1 MIKNL
6 LKNKILTIDGAMG
19 TMVQSYELSEE
30 DFRKDQFKD
39 HPIDLKGNNDILVL
53 TQPQIISEIHKR
65 YLEAGADIIE
75 TNTFNANSISQSD
88 YQLEDQ
94 VYNIN
99 HEAAKIASKIAKSYK
114 DKPRF
119 VAGAIGPTSR
129 TASLSPDVND
139 PSYRNTSFDE
149 LVDVYSEQIL
159 GLIDGGIDLFL
170 VETVF
175 DTLNCKAALFAI
187 NQILKEKNI
196 EIPIFISGTIT
207 DASGRTLSGQ
217 TVEAFWNSIKHI
229 KPTGVGL
236 NCALGAEQIRPWLNE
251 LSNIADTFVFVY
263 PNAGLPNEL
272 GEYDQQPKDMSAIIE
287 EFAEDGLVN
296 MVGGC
301 CGTTPDHIEAI
312 SSAVKNKKPRKIPSV
327 DTYTRLSGLEPF
339 VIRPESNFINIGER
353 TNVTG
358 SARFKKL
365 IKEGNYE
372 TALSVAR
379 QQIQNGAQIIDINMD
394 EGLLDSEK
402 IMEKFLRLIA
412 SEPDIAKVPVMI
424 DSSKWSVIEIGLK
437 NLQGKGIVN
446 SISLKEGEEIFL
458 EQAQKIKD
466 YGAAAVIMA
475 FDEQGQADSYDR
487 KVEICSRAYK
497 LLLEK
502 IDFSPED
509 IIFDPNIF
517 AIATGIDEHNSY
529 AKSYIDA
536 AKELKNRFPKVHISG
551 GVSNLSFSF
560 RGNDVLR
567 EAMHSAF
574 LFHAIKSGMDMGIV
588 NAGQLT
594 VYDDIDAKLKECI
607 EDVIFDRKND
617 STERLIE
624 IAQEH
629 KGKKK
634 KIKADL
640 SWRKASIE
648 ERLSYS
654 LKEGIIDYIEA
665 DTEEARKKYDRPI
678 NIIEGPLM
686 DGMNIVG
693 DLFGSGKMFLPQVV
707 KSARVMKK
715 AVAYLVPYIDK
726 EKKEMG
732 LENVS
737 NGRILLATVKG
748 DVHDIGKNIVGV
760 VLGCNGYDIIDLGV
774 MVPSDKILSE
784 AKGKGADMIGLS
796 GLITPSLDEMVHVAK
811 EMERMDF
818 DIPLLIGGATTS
830 KKHTAIKIEENY
842 SGPTIHITDASRSV
856 GAVSKLFNADEKNQ
870 FEQSVK
876 EEFEQ
881 IRNTVNKKNIKKL
894 SINKARD
901 RKFSIDWDKYSF
913 LKPNLIGTKV
923 FNTYPLDELAEYIDW
938 SPFFHAW
945 ELRGKYPSI
954 LNDEKYGKEAN
965 KIFSDGKNILNRII
979 KDNILEPKAVIGIYD
994 AHAKDEFVFTEKM
1007 KFNFPR
1013 QLVDKGKDNPNFSLA
1028 DFIGPKNDYIGL
1040 FALTTGHGLEYLVEE
1055 FEKQNDDYNVIMA
1068 KVIADR
1074 LVEAFA
1080 ERMHERVRTE
1090 FWGYA
1095 ENETMQ
1101 ADDLIKEKFQGI
1113 RPAPGYPSC
1122 PSHEEKDTI
1131 WDILDVEKHTGITLT
1146 ETRAMYPAA
1155 SICGWY
1161 FSHPK
1166 SRYFFIRES

>member
-1 MIKNL
+1 MIRKL
-6 LKNKILTIDGAMG
+6 IEEKILIFDGAMG
-19 TMVQSYELSEE
+19 TMVQSFQLSEK
-30 DFRKDQFKD
+30 DFRGEKFKD
-39 HPIDLKGNNDILVL
+39 HPVDLIGNNDLLVL
-53 TQPQIISEIHKR
+53 TQPEIVSEIHKL
-65 YLEAGADIIE
+65 YLNAGADIIE

-88 YQLEDQ
+88 YKMEDK
-94 VYNIN
+94 VYDIN
-99 HEAAKIASKIAKSYK
+99 YAAAKIASEAAKSFN

-149 LVDVYSEQIL
+149 LVDVYSEQIQ
-159 GLIDGGIDLFL
+159 GLIDGGVDLFL

-187 NQILKEKNI
+187 NQTLIEKNLD
-196 EIPIFISGTIT
+196 IPIFISGTIT

-229 KPTGVGL
+229 KPVAVGL
-236 NCALGAEQIRPWLNE
+236 NCALGAEQIRPWLND

-272 GEYDQQPKDMSAIIE
+272 GEYDQSPNDMSAIIE
-287 EFAEDGLVN
+287 EFAQDGLVN

-301 CGTTPDHIEAI
+301 CGTTPDHIKAI
-312 SSAVKNKKPRKIPSV
+312 SKAVKNQKPRKIPKV
-327 DTYTRLSGLEPF
+327 DAYTRLSGLEPF
-339 VIRPESNFINIGER
+339 VIRPESNFINVGER

-365 IKEGNYE
+365 IKEGDFE
-372 TALSVAR
+372 AALSVAR
-379 QQIQNGAQIIDINMD
+379 QQIHNGAQIIDINMD

-402 IMEKFLRLIA
+402 AMEKFLRLIA
-412 SEPDIAKVPVMI
+412 SEPDIAKVPIMI
-424 DSSKWSVIEIGLK
+424 DSSKWSVIEVGLK

-475 FDEQGQADSYDR
+475 FDEEGQADSFDR

-497 LLLEK
+497 LLVEK
-502 IDFSPED
+502 IDFNPED

-517 AIATGIDEHNSY
+517 AVATGIDEHNSY
-529 AKSYIDA
+529 AKSYIEA
-536 AKELKNRFPKVHISG
+536 AKELKKRFPKVHISG

-560 RGNDVLR
+560 RGNEILR

-574 LFHAIKSGMDMGIV
+574 LFHAVKSGMDMGIV

-594 VYDDIDAKLKECI
+594 VYDDIDPKLKECI

-617 STERLIE
+617 STDRLIL

-640 SWRKASIE
+640 SWRKTSVE

-654 LKEGIIDYIEA
+654 LREGIIDYI
-665 DTEEARKKYDRPI
+665 DTDIEEARKKYDRPI
-678 NIIEGPLM
+678 NVIEGPLM

-715 AVAYLVPYIDK
+715 AVAYLIPFIDK

-732 LENVS
+732 LEDVS
-737 NGRILLATVKG
+737 NGRIILATVKG

-760 VLGCNGYDIIDLGV
+760 VLGCNGYDIVDLGV
-774 MVPSDKILSE
+774 MVPSDKILST
-784 AKGKGADMIGLS
+784 AKEQGADIIGLS

-811 EMERMDF
+811 EMERLDF
-818 DIPLLIGGATTS
+818 DVPLLIGGATTS
-830 KKHTAIKIEENY
+830 KKHTAIKIEQNY

-856 GAVSKLFNADEKNQ
+856 GAVSKLLNNDEKNQ
-870 FEQSVK
+870 FVESVK
-876 EEFEQ
+876 DDFQQ
-881 IRNTVNKKNIKKL
+881 IRDYVSEKNIKK
-894 SINKARD
+894 I
-901 RKFSIDWDKYSF
+901 SIDEARKRKHYIDWKKYSL
-913 LKPNLIGTKV
+913 LKPNLMGLKV
-923 FNTYPLDELAEYIDW
+923 FDDYPIGELVNYIDW
-938 SPFFHAW
+938 TPFFHAW
-945 ELRGKYPSI
+945 ELKGKYPSI
-954 LNDEKYGKEAN
+954 LSHERYGDEAKKIYNDGIVLLDRIVDQKL
-965 KIFSDGKNILNRII
+965 LN
-979 KDNILEPKAVIGIYD
+979 PKAVIGIYD
-994 AHAKDEFVFTEKM
+994 AQAKDEIVTSEGLEFD
-1007 KFNFPR
+1007 FPR
-1013 QLVDKGKDNPNFSLA
+1013 QLVDKGKDKVNYSLA
-1028 DFIGPKNDYIGL
+1028 DFIAPNNDYLGL
-1040 FALTTGHGLEYLVEE
+1040 FALTTGHGLDNIIKQ
-1055 FEKQNDDYNVIMA
+1055 FEKDNDDYNIIMA
-1068 KVIADR
+1068 KVLADR

-1080 ERMHERVRTE
+1080 ERMHERVRKE

-1095 ENETMQ
+1095 KKENNSNEN
-1101 ADDLIKEKFQGI
+1101 LIKEKFQGI

-1122 PSHEEKDTI
+1122 PSHKEKDKI
-1131 WDILDVEKHTGITLT
+1131 WSILEVEKHTGISLT
-1146 ETRAMYPAA
+1146 ETRAMYPAS

-1161 FSHPK
+1161 FSHPDSK
-1166 SRYFFIRES
+1166 YFFIRES

>member
-1 MIKNL
+1 M
-6 LKNKILTIDGAMG
+6 
-19 TMVQSYELSEE
+19 E
-30 DFRKDQFKD
+30 DKVY
-39 HPIDLKGNNDILVL
+39 DIN
-53 TQPQIISEIHKR
+53 
-65 YLEAGADIIE
+65 YA
-75 TNTFNANSISQSD
+75 
-88 YQLEDQ
+88 
-94 VYNIN
+94 
-99 HEAAKIASKIAKSYK
+99 AAKIASEAAKSFN

-149 LVDVYSEQIL
+149 LVDVYSEQIQ
-159 GLIDGGIDLFL
+159 GLIDGGVDLFL

-187 NQILKEKNI
+187 NQTLIEKNLD
-196 EIPIFISGTIT
+196 IPIFISGTIT

-229 KPTGVGL
+229 KPVAVGL
-236 NCALGAEQIRPWLNE
+236 NCALGAEQIRPWLND

-272 GEYDQQPKDMSAIIE
+272 GEYDQSPQDMSVIIE
-287 EFAEDGLVN
+287 EFAQDGLVN

-301 CGTTPDHIEAI
+301 CGTTPDHIKAI
-312 SSAVKNKKPRKIPSV
+312 SKAVKNQKPRKIPKV
-327 DTYTRLSGLEPF
+327 DAYTRLSGLEPF
-339 VIRPESNFINIGER
+339 VIRPESNFINVGER

-365 IKEGNYE
+365 IKEGDFE
-372 TALSVAR
+372 AALSVAR
-379 QQIQNGAQIIDINMD
+379 QQIHNGAQIIDINMD

-402 IMEKFLRLIA
+402 AMEKFLRLIA
-412 SEPDIAKVPVMI
+412 SEPDIAKVPIMI
-424 DSSKWSVIEIGLK
+424 DSSKWSVIEVGLK

-475 FDEQGQADSYDR
+475 FDEEGQADSFDR

-497 LLLEK
+497 LLVEK
-502 IDFSPED
+502 IDFNPED

-517 AIATGIDEHNSY
+517 AVATGIDEHNSY
-529 AKSYIDA
+529 AKSYIEA
-536 AKELKNRFPKVHISG
+536 AKELKKRFPKVHISG

-560 RGNDVLR
+560 RGNEILR

-574 LFHAIKSGMDMGIV
+574 LFHAVKSGMDMGIV

-594 VYDDIDAKLKECI
+594 VYDDIDPKLKECI

-617 STERLIE
+617 STDRLIL

-640 SWRKASIE
+640 SWRKTSVE

-654 LKEGIIDYIEA
+654 LREGIIDYI
-665 DTEEARKKYDRPI
+665 DTDIEEARKKYDRPI
-678 NIIEGPLM
+678 NVIEGPLM

-715 AVAYLVPYIDK
+715 AVAYLIPFIDK

-732 LENVS
+732 LEDVS
-737 NGRILLATVKG
+737 NGRIILATVKG

-760 VLGCNGYDIIDLGV
+760 VLGCNGYDIVDLGV
-774 MVPSDKILSE
+774 MVPSDKILST
-784 AKGKGADMIGLS
+784 AKEQGADIIGLS

-811 EMERMDF
+811 EMERLDF
-818 DIPLLIGGATTS
+818 DVPLLIGGATTS
-830 KKHTAIKIEENY
+830 KKHTAIKIEQNY

-856 GAVSKLFNADEKNQ
+856 GAVSKLLNNDEKNQ
-870 FEQSVK
+870 FVESVK
-876 EEFEQ
+876 DDFQQ
-881 IRNTVNKKNIKKL
+881 IRDYVSEKNIKK
-894 SINKARD
+894 I
-901 RKFSIDWDKYSF
+901 SIDEARKRKHYIDWKKYSL
-913 LKPNLIGTKV
+913 LKPNLMGLKV
-923 FNTYPLDELAEYIDW
+923 FDDYPIGELVNYIDW
-938 SPFFHAW
+938 TPFFHAW
-945 ELRGKYPSI
+945 ELKGKYPSI
-954 LNDEKYGKEAN
+954 LSHERYGDEAKKIYNDGIVLLDRIVNQKL
-965 KIFSDGKNILNRII
+965 LN
-979 KDNILEPKAVIGIYD
+979 PKAVIGIYD
-994 AHAKDEFVFTEKM
+994 AQAKDEIVTSEGLEFD
-1007 KFNFPR
+1007 FPR
-1013 QLVDKGKDNPNFSLA
+1013 QLVDKGKDKVNYSLA
-1028 DFIGPKNDYIGL
+1028 DFIAPNNDYLGL
-1040 FALTTGHGLEYLVEE
+1040 FALTTGHGLDNIIKQ
-1055 FEKQNDDYNVIMA
+1055 FEKDNDDYNIIMA
-1068 KVIADR
+1068 KVLADR

-1080 ERMHERVRTE
+1080 ERMHERVRKE

-1095 ENETMQ
+1095 KKENNSNEN
-1101 ADDLIKEKFQGI
+1101 LIKEKFQGI

-1122 PSHEEKDTI
+1122 PSHKEKDKI
-1131 WDILDVEKHTGITLT
+1131 WSILEVEKHTGISLT
-1146 ETRAMYPAA
+1146 ETRAMYPAS

-1161 FSHPK
+1161 FSHPDSK
-1166 SRYFFIRES
+1166 YFFIRES

>member
-1 MIKNL
+1 MIRKL
-6 LKNKILTIDGAMG
+6 IEEKILIFDGAMG
-19 TMVQSYELSEE
+19 TMVQSFQLSEK
-30 DFRKDQFKD
+30 DFRGEKFKD
-39 HPIDLKGNNDILVL
+39 HPVDLIGNNDLLVL
-53 TQPQIISEIHKR
+53 TQPEIVSEIHKL
-65 YLEAGADIIE
+65 YLNAGADIIE

-88 YQLEDQ
+88 YKMEDK
-94 VYNIN
+94 VYDIN
-99 HEAAKIASKIAKSYK
+99 YAAAKIASEAAKSFN

-149 LVDVYSEQIL
+149 LVDVYSEQIQ
-159 GLIDGGIDLFL
+159 GLIDGGVDLFL

-187 NQILKEKNI
+187 NQTLIEKNLD
-196 EIPIFISGTIT
+196 IPIFISGTIT

-229 KPTGVGL
+229 KPVAVGL
-236 NCALGAEQIRPWLNE
+236 NCALGAEQIRPWLND

-272 GEYDQQPKDMSAIIE
+272 GEYDQSPQDMSVIIE
-287 EFAEDGLVN
+287 EFAQDGLVN

-301 CGTTPDHIEAI
+301 CGTTPDHIKAI
-312 SSAVKNKKPRKIPSV
+312 SKAVKNQKPRKIPKV
-327 DTYTRLSGLEPF
+327 DAYTRLSGLEPF
-339 VIRPESNFINIGER
+339 VIRPESNFINVGER

-365 IKEGNYE
+365 IKEGDFE
-372 TALSVAR
+372 AALSVAR
-379 QQIQNGAQIIDINMD
+379 QQIHNGAQIIDINMD

-402 IMEKFLRLIA
+402 AMEKFLRLIA
-412 SEPDIAKVPVMI
+412 SEPDIAKVPIMI
-424 DSSKWSVIEIGLK
+424 DSSKWSVIEVGLK

-475 FDEQGQADSYDR
+475 FDEEGQADSFDR

-497 LLLEK
+497 LLVEK
-502 IDFSPED
+502 IDFNPED

-517 AIATGIDEHNSY
+517 AVATGIDEHNSY
-529 AKSYIDA
+529 AKSYIEA
-536 AKELKNRFPKVHISG
+536 AKELKKRFPKVHISG

-560 RGNDVLR
+560 RGNEILR

-574 LFHAIKSGMDMGIV
+574 LFHAVKSGMDMGIV

-594 VYDDIDAKLKECI
+594 VYDDIDPKLKECI

-617 STERLIE
+617 STDRLIL

-640 SWRKASIE
+640 SWRKTSVE

-654 LKEGIIDYIEA
+654 LREGIIDYI
-665 DTEEARKKYDRPI
+665 DTDIEEARKKYDRPI
-678 NIIEGPLM
+678 NVIEGPLM

-715 AVAYLVPYIDK
+715 AVAYLIPFIDK

-732 LENVS
+732 LEDVS
-737 NGRILLATVKG
+737 NGRIILATVKG

-760 VLGCNGYDIIDLGV
+760 VLGCNGYDIVDLGV
-774 MVPSDKILSE
+774 MVPSDKILST
-784 AKGKGADMIGLS
+784 AKEQGADIIGLS

-811 EMERMDF
+811 EMERLDF
-818 DIPLLIGGATTS
+818 DVPLLIGGATTS
-830 KKHTAIKIEENY
+830 KKHTAIKIEQNY

-856 GAVSKLFNADEKNQ
+856 GAVSKLLNNDEKNQ
-870 FEQSVK
+870 FVESVK
-876 EEFEQ
+876 DDFQQ
-881 IRNTVNKKNIKKL
+881 IRDYVSEKNIKK
-894 SINKARD
+894 I
-901 RKFSIDWDKYSF
+901 SIDEARKRKHYIDWKKYSL
-913 LKPNLIGTKV
+913 LKPNLMGLKV
-923 FNTYPLDELAEYIDW
+923 FDDYPIGELVNYIDW
-938 SPFFHAW
+938 TPFFHAW
-945 ELRGKYPSI
+945 ELKGKYPSI
-954 LNDEKYGKEAN
+954 LSHERYGDEAKKIYNDGIVLLDRIVNQKL
-965 KIFSDGKNILNRII
+965 LN
-979 KDNILEPKAVIGIYD
+979 PKAVIGIYD
-994 AHAKDEFVFTEKM
+994 AQAKNEIVTSEGLEFD
-1007 KFNFPR
+1007 FPR
-1013 QLVDKGKDNPNFSLA
+1013 QLVDKGKDKVNYSLA
-1028 DFIGPKNDYIGL
+1028 DFIAPNNDYLGL
-1040 FALTTGHGLEYLVEE
+1040 FALTTGHGLDNIIKQ
-1055 FEKQNDDYNVIMA
+1055 FEKDNDDYNIIMA
-1068 KVIADR
+1068 KVLADR

-1080 ERMHERVRTE
+1080 ERMHERVRKE

-1095 ENETMQ
+1095 KKENNSNEN
-1101 ADDLIKEKFQGI
+1101 LIKEKFQGI

-1122 PSHEEKDTI
+1122 PSHKEKDKI
-1131 WDILDVEKHTGITLT
+1131 WSILEVEKHTGISLT
-1146 ETRAMYPAA
+1146 ETRAMYPAS

-1161 FSHPK
+1161 FSHPDSK
-1166 SRYFFIRES
+1166 YFFIRES

>member
-1 MIKNL
+1 
-6 LKNKILTIDGAMG
+6 
-19 TMVQSYELSEE
+19 
-30 DFRKDQFKD
+30 
-39 HPIDLKGNNDILVL
+39 
-53 TQPQIISEIHKR
+53 
-65 YLEAGADIIE
+65 
-75 TNTFNANSISQSD
+75 
-88 YQLEDQ
+88 
-94 VYNIN
+94 
-99 HEAAKIASKIAKSYK
+99 
-114 DKPRF
+114 
-119 VAGAIGPTSR
+119 
-129 TASLSPDVND
+129 
-139 PSYRNTSFDE
+139 
-149 LVDVYSEQIL
+149 
-159 GLIDGGIDLFL
+159 
-170 VETVF
+170 
-175 DTLNCKAALFAI
+175 
-187 NQILKEKNI
+187 
-196 EIPIFISGTIT
+196 
-207 DASGRTLSGQ
+207 
-217 TVEAFWNSIKHI
+217 
-229 KPTGVGL
+229 
-236 NCALGAEQIRPWLNE
+236 
-251 LSNIADTFVFVY
+251 
-263 PNAGLPNEL
+263 
-272 GEYDQQPKDMSAIIE
+272 
-287 EFAEDGLVN
+287 
-296 MVGGC
+296 
-301 CGTTPDHIEAI
+301 
-312 SSAVKNKKPRKIPSV
+312 
-327 DTYTRLSGLEPF
+327 
-339 VIRPESNFINIGER
+339 
-353 TNVTG
+353 
-358 SARFKKL
+358 
-365 IKEGNYE
+365 
-372 TALSVAR
+372 
-379 QQIQNGAQIIDINMD
+379 MD

-412 SEPDIAKVPVMI
+412 SEPDIAKVPIMI

-497 LLLEK
+497 LLVEK

-634 KIKADL
+634 RIKADL

-654 LKEGIIDYIEA
+654 LKEGIIDYIEV

-979 KDNILEPKAVIGIYD
+979 KDNILEPKAVIGIYN

-1095 ENETMQ
+1095 ENEEMQ

>member
-1 MIKNL
+1 
-6 LKNKILTIDGAMG
+6 
-19 TMVQSYELSEE
+19 
-30 DFRKDQFKD
+30 
-39 HPIDLKGNNDILVL
+39 
-53 TQPQIISEIHKR
+53 
-65 YLEAGADIIE
+65 
-75 TNTFNANSISQSD
+75 
-88 YQLEDQ
+88 
-94 VYNIN
+94 
-99 HEAAKIASKIAKSYK
+99 
-114 DKPRF
+114 
-119 VAGAIGPTSR
+119 
-129 TASLSPDVND
+129 
-139 PSYRNTSFDE
+139 
-149 LVDVYSEQIL
+149 
-159 GLIDGGIDLFL
+159 
-170 VETVF
+170 
-175 DTLNCKAALFAI
+175 
-187 NQILKEKNI
+187 
-196 EIPIFISGTIT
+196 
-207 DASGRTLSGQ
+207 
-217 TVEAFWNSIKHI
+217 
-229 KPTGVGL
+229 
-236 NCALGAEQIRPWLNE
+236 
-251 LSNIADTFVFVY
+251 
-263 PNAGLPNEL
+263 
-272 GEYDQQPKDMSAIIE
+272 
-287 EFAEDGLVN
+287 
-296 MVGGC
+296 
-301 CGTTPDHIEAI
+301 
-312 SSAVKNKKPRKIPSV
+312 
-327 DTYTRLSGLEPF
+327 
-339 VIRPESNFINIGER
+339 
-353 TNVTG
+353 
-358 SARFKKL
+358 
-365 IKEGNYE
+365 
-372 TALSVAR
+372 
-379 QQIQNGAQIIDINMD
+379 
-394 EGLLDSEK
+394 
-402 IMEKFLRLIA
+402 
-412 SEPDIAKVPVMI
+412 MI

-497 LLLEK
+497 LLVEK

-634 KIKADL
+634 RIKADL

-654 LKEGIIDYIEA
+654 LKEGIIDYIEV

-856 GAVSKLFNADEKNQ
+856 GAVSKLFNKEEKDQ

-923 FNTYPLDELAEYIDW
+923 FNTYPLDELADYIDW

-945 ELRGKYPSI
+945 ELKGKYPSI

-979 KDNILEPKAVIGIYD
+979 KDNILEPKAVIGIYN

-1095 ENETMQ
+1095 ENEAMQ

>member
-1 MIKNL
+1 MIRKL
-6 LKNKILTIDGAMG
+6 IEEKILIFDGAMG
-19 TMVQSYELSEE
+19 TMVQSFQLSEK
-30 DFRKDQFKD
+30 DFRGEKFKD
-39 HPIDLKGNNDILVL
+39 HPVDLKGNNDLLVL
-53 TQPQIISEIHKR
+53 TQPEIVSEIHKL
-65 YLEAGADIIE
+65 YLSAGADIIE

-88 YQLEDQ
+88 YKMEDK
-94 VYNIN
+94 VYDIN
-99 HEAAKIASKIAKSYK
+99 YAAAKIASEAAKSFNN
-114 DKPRF
+114 KPRF

-149 LVDVYSEQIL
+149 LVDVYSEQIQ
-159 GLIDGGIDLFL
+159 GLIDGGVDLFL

-187 NQILKEKNI
+187 NQTLIEKNLD
-196 EIPIFISGTIT
+196 IPIFISGTIT

-229 KPTGVGL
+229 KPVAVGL
-236 NCALGAEQIRPWLNE
+236 NCALGAEQIRPWLND

-272 GEYDQQPKDMSAIIE
+272 GEYDQSPHDMSVIIE
-287 EFAEDGLVN
+287 EFAQDGLVN

-301 CGTTPDHIEAI
+301 CGTTPDHIQAI
-312 SSAVKNKKPRKIPSV
+312 SKAVKNQKPRKIPKV
-327 DTYTRLSGLEPF
+327 DAYTRLSGLEPF
-339 VIRPESNFINIGER
+339 VIRPESNFINVGER

-365 IKEGNYE
+365 IKEGDFE
-372 TALSVAR
+372 AALSVAR
-379 QQIQNGAQIIDINMD
+379 QQIHNGAQIIDINMD

-402 IMEKFLRLIA
+402 AMEKFLRLIA
-412 SEPDIAKVPVMI
+412 SEPDIAKVPIMI
-424 DSSKWSVIEIGLK
+424 DSSKWSVIEVGLK

-475 FDEQGQADSYDR
+475 FDEEGQADSFDR

-497 LLLEK
+497 LLVEK
-502 IDFSPED
+502 IDFNPED

-517 AIATGIDEHNSY
+517 AVATGIDEHNSY
-529 AKSYIDA
+529 AKSYIEA
-536 AKELKNRFPKVHISG
+536 AKELKKRFPKVHISG

-560 RGNDVLR
+560 RGNEILR

-574 LFHAIKSGMDMGIV
+574 LFHAVKSGMDMGIV

-594 VYDDIDAKLKECI
+594 VYDDIDPKLKECI

-617 STERLIE
+617 STDQLIL

-640 SWRKASIE
+640 SWRKTSVE

-654 LKEGIIDYIEA
+654 LREGIIDYI
-665 DTEEARKKYDRPI
+665 DTDIEEARKKYDRPI
-678 NIIEGPLM
+678 NVIEGPLM

-715 AVAYLVPYIDK
+715 AVAYLIPFIDK

-732 LENVS
+732 LEDVS
-737 NGRILLATVKG
+737 NGRIILATVKG

-760 VLGCNGYDIIDLGV
+760 VLGCNGYDIVDLGV
-774 MVPSDKILSE
+774 MVPSGKILST
-784 AKGKGADMIGLS
+784 AKEEGADIIGLS

-811 EMERMDF
+811 EMERLDF
-818 DIPLLIGGATTS
+818 DVPLLIGGATTS
-830 KKHTAIKIEENY
+830 KKHTAIKIEQNY

-856 GAVSKLFNADEKNQ
+856 GAVSKLLNNDEKNQ
-870 FEQSVK
+870 FVESVK
-876 EEFEQ
+876 DDFQQ
-881 IRNTVNKKNIKKL
+881 IRDYVSEKNIKK
-894 SINKARD
+894 I
-901 RKFSIDWDKYSF
+901 SIDEARKRKHHIDWKKYSL
-913 LKPNLIGTKV
+913 LKPNLKGLKV
-923 FNTYPLDELAEYIDW
+923 FDDYPIGELVNYIDW
-938 SPFFHAW
+938 TPFFHAW
-945 ELRGKYPSI
+945 ELKGKYPSI
-954 LNDEKYGKEAN
+954 LSHERYGDEAKKIYNDGIVLLDRIVDQKL
-965 KIFSDGKNILNRII
+965 LN
-979 KDNILEPKAVIGIYD
+979 PKAVIGIYD
-994 AHAKDEFVFTEKM
+994 AQAKDEIVTSEGLEFD
-1007 KFNFPR
+1007 FPR
-1013 QLVDKGKDNPNFSLA
+1013 QLVDKGKDKVNYSLA
-1028 DFIGPKNDYIGL
+1028 DFIAPNNDYLGL
-1040 FALTTGHGLEYLVEE
+1040 FALTTGHGLDNIIKQ
-1055 FEKQNDDYNVIMA
+1055 FEKDNDDYNIIMA
-1068 KVIADR
+1068 KVLADR

-1080 ERMHERVRTE
+1080 ERMHERVRKE

-1095 ENETMQ
+1095 KNENNSNEN
-1101 ADDLIKEKFQGI
+1101 LIKEKFQGI

-1122 PSHEEKDTI
+1122 PSHKEKDKI
-1131 WDILDVEKHTGITLT
+1131 WSILEVEKHTGISLT
-1146 ETRAMYPAA
+1146 ETRAMYPAS

-1161 FSHPK
+1161 FSHPDSK
-1166 SRYFFIRES
+1166 YFFIRES

>member
-1 MIKNL
+1 MIKEL

-19 TMVQSYELSEE
+19 TMVQSFELDEN
-30 DFRKDQFKD
+30 DFRGDKFAN
-39 HPIDLKGNNDILVL
+39 HEIDLKGNNDILVL
-53 TQPQIISEIHKR
+53 TQPDIVSKIHSS
-65 YLEAGADIIE
+65 YLDAGADIIE
-75 TNTFNANSISQSD
+75 TNTFNANAISQSD
-88 YQLEDQ
+88 YNMESE
-94 VYNIN
+94 VYNLN
-99 HEAAKIASKIAKSYK
+99 YEAAKIATKVAKSYK

-129 TASLSPDVND
+129 TASMSPDVND
-139 PSYRNTSFDE
+139 PAYRNTDFDE
-149 LVDVYSEQIL
+149 LVGVYSEQAV
-159 GLIDGGIDLFL
+159 GLLDGGIDLFL

-175 DTLNCKAALFAI
+175 DTLNCKAALYAV
-187 NQILKEKNI
+187 NQLIIERGI

-217 TVEAFWNSIKHI
+217 TVEAFWNSIKHV
-229 KPTGVGL
+229 KPTAVGL
-236 NCALGAEQIRPWLNE
+236 NCALGAELIRPWLND
-251 LSNIADTFVFVY
+251 LSNIADTFVFVF

-272 GEYDQQPKDMSAIIE
+272 GEYDQSSKEMSAIIE
-287 EFAEDGLVN
+287 EFAQDGLIN
-296 MVGGC
+296 LVGGC
-301 CGTTPDHIEAI
+301 CGTTPMHIEAI
-312 SSAVKNKKPRKIPSV
+312 SKAMEFQKPRKIPAV
-327 DTYTRLSGLEPF
+327 DSFTRLSGLEPF
-339 VIRPESNFINIGER
+339 VIRPDINFINVGER

-358 SARFKKL
+358 SARFKRL
-365 IKEGNYE
+365 IKEGDFE

-402 IMEKFLRLIA
+402 AMEKFLKLIA
-412 SEPDIAKVPVMI
+412 SEPDIARVPVMI
-424 DSSKWSVIEIGLK
+424 DSSKWSVIEVGLK

-458 EQAQKIKD
+458 EQAKKIKN
-466 YGAAAVIMA
+466 YGAATVIMA
-475 FDEQGQADSYDR
+475 FDEDGQADSFER

-497 LLLEK
+497 LLVEE
-502 IDFSPED
+502 IDFAPED

-517 AIATGIDEHNSY
+517 AVATGIDEHNAY
-529 AKSYIDA
+529 AKHYLEA
-536 AKELKNRFPKVHISG
+536 AKELKSRFPKVHISG

-560 RGNDVLR
+560 RGNDILR
-567 EAMHSAF
+567 EAMHSVF
-574 LFHAIKSGMDMGIV
+574 LFHAVKSGMDMGIV

-594 VYDDIDAKLKECI
+594 LYDEIDSKLKDCI
-607 EDVIFDRKND
+607 EDVIFDKRPD
-617 STERLIE
+617 STERLIDM
-624 IAQEH
+624 AQLH

-634 KIKADL
+634 SQVIDL
-640 SWRKASIE
+640 EWRKLSVE
-648 ERLSYS
+648 DRLSHS
-654 LKEGIIDYIEA
+654 LKEGITDFIEDDA
-665 DTEEARKKYDRPI
+665 EEARQKYDRPI
-678 NIIEGPLM
+678 GVIEGPLM

-693 DLFGSGKMFLPQVV
+693 DLFGAGKMFLPQVV

-715 AVAYLVPYIDK
+715 AVAYLIPYIDE

-737 NGRILLATVKG
+737 NGKILLATVKG

-774 MVPSDKILSE
+774 MVSSDKILSE
-784 AKGKGADMIGLS
+784 AKEKGAEIIGLS

-811 EMERMDF
+811 EMERMNF

-856 GAVSKLFNADEKNQ
+856 GAVSKLFSKDEKN
-870 FEQSVK
+870 EYKQSIK
-876 EEFEQ
+876 NEFEQ
-881 IRNTVNKKNIKKL
+881 IRNTVKKKNIKKL
-894 SINKARD
+894 SINESRE
-901 RKFSIDWDKYSF
+901 RKFLIDWSKHSV
-913 LKPNLIGTKV
+913 LKPNFTGTKV
-923 FNTYPLDELAEYIDW
+923 FDNYSLEELVDYIDW

-954 LNDEKYGKEAN
+954 LEDEKYGIEAN
-965 KIFSDGKNILNRII
+965 KIFSDGQNILDRIVSD
-979 KDNILEPKAVIGIYD
+979 KILKPKAVIGIYD
-994 AHAKDEFVFTEKM
+994 AYAKDEVVFTENM

-1013 QLVDKGKDNPNFSLA
+1013 QLVDKGKGNPNFSLA
-1028 DFIGPKNDYIGL
+1028 DFIAPKNDYLGL
-1040 FALTTGHGLEYLVEE
+1040 FALTTGHGLEELVKE

-1090 FWGYA
+1090 FWGY
-1095 ENETMQ
+1095 EKNGHTKKE
-1101 ADDLIKEKFQGI
+1101 DLIQEKFQGI

-1122 PSHEEKDTI
+1122 PGHEEKDAL
-1131 WDILDVEKHTGITLT
+1131 WSILEVERHTGITLT

-1161 FSHPK
+1161 FSHPQ
-1166 SRYFFIRES
+1166 SQYFFIRES

>member
-236 NCALGAEQIRPWLNE
+236 NCALGAELIRPWLND
-251 LSNIADTFVFVY
+251 LSNIADTFVFVF

-272 GEYDQQPKDMSAIIE
+272 GEYDQSSQHMSAIIE
-287 EFAEDGLVN
+287 EFAQDGLIN

-312 SSAVKNKKPRKIPSV
+312 SRAVKNQKPRKIPSV

-497 LLLEK
+497 LLVEK

-634 KIKADL
+634 RIKADL
-640 SWRKASIE
+640 SWRKANIE

-654 LKEGIIDYIEA
+654 LKEGIIDYIEV

-894 SINKARD
+894 SINKARQ

-979 KDNILEPKAVIGIYD
+979 KDNILEPKAVIGIYN

-1095 ENETMQ
+1095 ENEEMQ

>member
-236 NCALGAEQIRPWLNE
+236 NCALGAEQIRPWLND

-272 GEYDQQPKDMSAIIE
+272 GEHDQQPKDMSAIIE

-412 SEPDIAKVPVMI
+412 SEPDIAKVPIMI

-497 LLLEK
+497 LLVEK

-567 EAMHSAF
+567 EALHSAF

-634 KIKADL
+634 RIKADL

-654 LKEGIIDYIEA
+654 LKEGIIDYIDE
-665 DTEEARKKYDRPI
+665 DTEVARKKYDRPI

-923 FNTYPLDELAEYIDW
+923 FNTYPLDELAEYIVW

-1095 ENETMQ
+1095 ENEAMQ

>member
-412 SEPDIAKVPVMI
+412 SEPDIAKVPIMI

-497 LLLEK
+497 LLVEK

-634 KIKADL
+634 RIKADL

-654 LKEGIIDYIEA
+654 LKEGIIDYIDE

-894 SINKARD
+894 SINKARE

-945 ELRGKYPSI
+945 ELKGKYPSI

-979 KDNILEPKAVIGIYD
+979 KDNILEPKAVIGIYN

-1095 ENETMQ
+1095 ENEAMQ

>member
-1 MIKNL
+1 MIRKL
-6 LKNKILTIDGAMG
+6 IEEKILIFDGAMG
-19 TMVQSYELSEE
+19 TMVQSFQLSEK
-30 DFRKDQFKD
+30 DFRGEKFKD
-39 HPIDLKGNNDILVL
+39 HPVDLIGNNDLLVL
-53 TQPQIISEIHKR
+53 TQPEIVSEIHKL
-65 YLEAGADIIE
+65 YLNAGADIIE

-88 YQLEDQ
+88 YKMEDK
-94 VYNIN
+94 VYDIN
-99 HEAAKIASKIAKSYK
+99 YAAAKIASEAAKSFN

-149 LVDVYSEQIL
+149 LVDVYSEQIQ
-159 GLIDGGIDLFL
+159 GLIDGGVDLFL

-187 NQILKEKNI
+187 NQMLIEKNLD
-196 EIPIFISGTIT
+196 IPIFISGTIT

-229 KPTGVGL
+229 KPVAVGL
-236 NCALGAEQIRPWLNE
+236 NCALGAEQIRPWLND

-272 GEYDQQPKDMSAIIE
+272 GEYDQSPQDMSVIIE
-287 EFAEDGLVN
+287 EFAQDGLVN

-301 CGTTPDHIEAI
+301 CGTTPDHIKAI
-312 SSAVKNKKPRKIPSV
+312 SKAVKNQKPRKIPKV
-327 DTYTRLSGLEPF
+327 DAYTRLSGLEPF
-339 VIRPESNFINIGER
+339 VIRPESNFINVGER

-365 IKEGNYE
+365 IKEGDFE
-372 TALSVAR
+372 AALSVAR
-379 QQIQNGAQIIDINMD
+379 QQIHNGAQIIDINMD

-402 IMEKFLRLIA
+402 AMEKFLRLIA
-412 SEPDIAKVPVMI
+412 SEPDIAKVPIMI
-424 DSSKWSVIEIGLK
+424 DSSKWSVIEVGLK

-475 FDEQGQADSYDR
+475 FDEEGQADSFDR

-497 LLLEK
+497 LLVEK
-502 IDFSPED
+502 IDFNPED

-517 AIATGIDEHNSY
+517 AVATGIDEHNSY
-529 AKSYIDA
+529 AKSYIEA
-536 AKELKNRFPKVHISG
+536 AKELKKRFPKVHISG

-560 RGNDVLR
+560 RGNEILR

-574 LFHAIKSGMDMGIV
+574 LFHAVKSGMDMGIV

-594 VYDDIDAKLKECI
+594 VYDDIDPKLKECI

-617 STERLIE
+617 STDQLIQ

-640 SWRKASIE
+640 SWRKTSVE

-654 LKEGIIDYIEA
+654 LREGIIDYI
-665 DTEEARKKYDRPI
+665 DTDIEEARKKYDRPI
-678 NIIEGPLM
+678 NVIEGPLM

-715 AVAYLVPYIDK
+715 AVAYLIPFIDK

-732 LENVS
+732 LEDVS
-737 NGRILLATVKG
+737 NGRIILATVKG

-760 VLGCNGYDIIDLGV
+760 VLGCNGYDIVDLGV
-774 MVPSDKILSE
+774 MVPSDKILST
-784 AKGKGADMIGLS
+784 AKEQGADIIGLS

-811 EMERMDF
+811 EMERLDF
-818 DIPLLIGGATTS
+818 DVPLLIGGATTS
-830 KKHTAIKIEENY
+830 KKHTAIKIEQNY

-856 GAVSKLFNADEKNQ
+856 GAVSKLLNNDEKNQ
-870 FEQSVK
+870 FVESVK
-876 EEFEQ
+876 DDFQQ
-881 IRNTVNKKNIKKL
+881 IRDYVSEKNIKK
-894 SINKARD
+894 I
-901 RKFSIDWDKYSF
+901 SIDEARKRKHYIDWKKYSL
-913 LKPNLIGTKV
+913 LKPNLMGLKV
-923 FNTYPLDELAEYIDW
+923 FDDYPIGELVNYIDW
-938 SPFFHAW
+938 TPFFHAW
-945 ELRGKYPSI
+945 ELKGKYPSI
-954 LNDEKYGKEAN
+954 LSHERYGDEAKKIYNDGIVLLDRIVDQKL
-965 KIFSDGKNILNRII
+965 LN
-979 KDNILEPKAVIGIYD
+979 PKAVIGIYD
-994 AHAKDEFVFTEKM
+994 AQAKDEIVTSEGLEFD
-1007 KFNFPR
+1007 FPR
-1013 QLVDKGKDNPNFSLA
+1013 QLVDKGKDKVNYSLA
-1028 DFIGPKNDYIGL
+1028 DFIAPNNDYLGL
-1040 FALTTGHGLEYLVEE
+1040 FALTTGHGLDNIIKQ
-1055 FEKQNDDYNVIMA
+1055 FEKDNDDYNIIMA
-1068 KVIADR
+1068 KVLADR

-1080 ERMHERVRTE
+1080 ERMHERVRKE

-1095 ENETMQ
+1095 KNENNSNEN
-1101 ADDLIKEKFQGI
+1101 LIKEKFQGI

-1122 PSHEEKDTI
+1122 PSHKEKDKI
-1131 WDILDVEKHTGITLT
+1131 WSILEVKKHTGISLT
-1146 ETRAMYPAA
+1146 ETRAMYPAS

-1161 FSHPK
+1161 FSHPDSK
-1166 SRYFFIRES
+1166 YFFIRES

>member
-19 TMVQSYELSEE
+19 TMVQSFKLSEE

-39 HPIDLKGNNDILVL
+39 HPVDLKGNNDILVL

-99 HEAAKIASKIAKSYK
+99 HEAAKIASKVAKSYK

-149 LVDVYSEQIL
+149 LVNVYSEQIL

-217 TVEAFWNSIKHI
+217 SVEAFWNSIKHI

-272 GEYDQQPKDMSAIIE
+272 GEYDQEPKDMSATIE

-358 SARFKKL
+358 SARFRKL
-365 IKEGNYE
+365 IKEGDYE

-466 YGAAAVIMA
+466 YGAATVIMA

-497 LLLEK
+497 LLVEK

-517 AIATGIDEHNSY
+517 AIATGIEEHNSY

-574 LFHAIKSGMDMGIV
+574 LFHAVKSGMDMGIV
-588 NAGQLT
+588 NAGQLA
-594 VYDDIDAKLKECI
+594 VYDDIDPKLKDCI

-634 KIKADL
+634 TIKADL

-654 LKEGIIDYIEA
+654 LKEGIIDYIDE

-894 SINKARD
+894 SISKARE

-945 ELRGKYPSI
+945 ELKGKYPSI

-994 AHAKDEFVFTEKM
+994 AHAKDEVVFTEKM

-1095 ENETMQ
+1095 ENEAMQ

-1155 SICGWY
+1155 SICGCY

>member
-19 TMVQSYELSEE
+19 TMVQSFKLSEE

-99 HEAAKIASKIAKSYK
+99 HEAAKIASKVAKSYK

-149 LVDVYSEQIL
+149 LVGVYSEQIL
-159 GLIDGGIDLFL
+159 GLLEGGIDLFL

-236 NCALGAEQIRPWLNE
+236 NCALGAELIRPWLND
-251 LSNIADTFVFVY
+251 LSNIADTFVFVF

-272 GEYDQQPKDMSAIIE
+272 GEYDQEPKDMSATIE
-287 EFAEDGLVN
+287 EFAKDGLIN

-358 SARFKKL
+358 SARFRKL
-365 IKEGNYE
+365 IKEGDYE

-466 YGAAAVIMA
+466 YGAATVIMA

-497 LLLEK
+497 LLVEK

-517 AIATGIDEHNSY
+517 AIATGIEEHNSY

-574 LFHAIKSGMDMGIV
+574 LFHAVKSGMDMGIV
-588 NAGQLT
+588 NAGQLA
-594 VYDDIDAKLKECI
+594 VYDDIDPKLKDCI

-634 KIKADL
+634 TIKADL

-654 LKEGIIDYIEA
+654 LKEGIIDYIDE

-894 SINKARD
+894 SISKARE

-945 ELRGKYPSI
+945 ELKGKYPSI

-994 AHAKDEFVFTEKM
+994 AHAKDEVVFTEKM

-1095 ENETMQ
+1095 ENEAMQ

>member
-1 MIKNL
+1 MINDL

-19 TMVQSYELSEE
+19 TMVQSYGLTED
-30 DFRKDQFKD
+30 DFRKDHFND
-39 HPIDLKGNNDILVL
+39 HSIDLKGNNDILVI
-53 TQPQIISEIHKR
+53 TQPDIIFEIHKS
-65 YLEAGADIIE
+65 YLDAGSDIIE
-75 TNTFNANSISQSD
+75 TNTFNANAISQSD

-94 VYNIN
+94 VYKIN
-99 HEAAKIASKIAKSYK
+99 FEAAKIATKAAKLYN

-119 VAGAIGPTSR
+119 VAGALGPTSR

-149 LVDVYSEQIL
+149 LVAVYSEQAK
-159 GLIDGGIDLFL
+159 GLLDGGIDIFL

-175 DTLNCKAALFAI
+175 DTLNCKAALYAI
-187 NQILKEKNI
+187 NKTLKKSSLD
-196 EIPIFISGTIT
+196 IPIFVSGTIT

-217 TVEAFWNSIKHI
+217 TVEAFWNSIKHV
-229 KPTGVGL
+229 KPTAVGL
-236 NCALGAEQIRPWLNE
+236 NCALGAELIRPWLND
-251 LSNIADTFVFVY
+251 LSNIADTYVFVF

-272 GEYDQQPKDMSAIIE
+272 GEYDQSSIEMSKVVK
-287 EFAEDGLVN
+287 EFAKDGLIN

-301 CGTTPDHIEAI
+301 CGTTPDHIRSI
-312 SSAVKNKKPRKIPSV
+312 SESVQNLKPRKIPEV
-327 DTYTRLSGLEPF
+327 ENFTRLSGLEPF
-339 VIRPESNFINIGER
+339 VIRPENNFINVGER

-358 SARFKKL
+358 SAKFKRL
-365 IKEGNYE
+365 IKEGDYE

-402 IMEKFLRLIA
+402 AMEKFLRLIA
-412 SEPDIAKVPVMI
+412 SEPDIAKVPIML
-424 DSSKWSVIEIGLK
+424 DSSKWSVIEVGLK

-466 YGAAAVIMA
+466 YGAAAVVMA

-487 KVEICSRAYK
+487 KVEICSRAYN
-497 LLLEK
+497 LLVEK
-502 IDFSPED
+502 IEFSPED

-517 AIATGIDEHNSY
+517 AVATGIEEHNSY
-529 AKSYIDA
+529 AKSYIEA
-536 AKELKNRFPKVHISG
+536 AREIKTRFPKVHISG

-560 RGNDVLR
+560 RGNDILR
-567 EAMHSAF
+567 EAMHSSF
-574 LFHAIKSGMDMGIV
+574 LFHAVKSGMDMGIV

-594 VYDDIDAKLKECI
+594 LYDEIDPELKECI
-607 EDVIFDRKND
+607 EDVIFDRRVD
-617 STERLIE
+617 ATERLIDM
-624 IAQEH
+624 AQLH

-634 KIKADL
+634 SKAGDL
-640 SWRKASIE
+640 SWRKFSIE
-648 ERLSYS
+648 DRLSYS
-654 LKEGIIDYIEA
+654 LKEGIIDFIDEDA
-665 DTEEARKKYDRPI
+665 EEARQKYDRPI
-678 NIIEGPLM
+678 NVIEGPLM
-686 DGMNIVG
+686 DGMNVVG
-693 DLFGSGKMFLPQVV
+693 DLFGEGKMFLPQVV

-715 AVAYLVPYIDK
+715 AVAYLIPYIDK

-737 NGRILLATVKG
+737 NGKILLATVKG

-784 AKGKGADMIGLS
+784 AKSHGVDMIGLS

-811 EMERMDF
+811 EMERTNF

-830 KKHTAIKIEENY
+830 KKHTAIKIDENY

-856 GAVSKLFNADEKNQ
+856 GAVSKLLSENEKND
-870 FEQSVK
+870 FEKSIK
-876 EEFEQ
+876 DEFAQ
-881 IRNTVNKKNIKKL
+881 IRNSLKDKVIKKL
-894 SINKARD
+894 SSDEARK
-901 RKFSIDWDKYSF
+901 RKFSIDWAKYEP
-913 LKPNLIGTKV
+913 LKPDFIGTKV
-923 FNTYPLDELAEYIDW
+923 FDNYPVKELVNYIDW

-945 ELRGKYPSI
+945 ELKGKYPSI
-954 LNDEKYGKEAN
+954 LKNEKYGVEAN
-965 KIFSDGKNILNRII
+965 KIFSDGMSMLDRIVKQNILN
-979 KDNILEPKAVIGIYD
+979 PKAVIGIYE
-994 AHAKDEFVFTEKM
+994 AHAKDEIVFTEKM
-1007 KFNFPR
+1007 EFKFPR
-1013 QLVDKGKDNPNFSLA
+1013 QMVDKGREGPNFSLA
-1028 DFIGPKNDYIGL
+1028 DFIGPNNDHIGL
-1040 FALTTGHGLEYLVEE
+1040 FALTSGHGLEKLVKEYEE
-1055 FEKQNDDYNVIMA
+1055 KNDDYNIIMA

-1095 ENETMQ
+1095 KNETMKNEY
-1101 ADDLIKEKFQGI
+1101 LIKERYQGI

-1131 WDILDVEKHTGITLT
+1131 WKILDVEKNTGITLT
-1146 ETRAMYPAA
+1146 ETRAMFPAA

-1161 FSHPK
+1161 FSHPE
-1166 SRYFFIRES
+1166 SQYFFVRES

>member
-1 MIKNL
+1 MIRKL
-6 LKNKILTIDGAMG
+6 IEEKILIFDGAMG
-19 TMVQSYELSEE
+19 TMVQSFQLSEK
-30 DFRKDQFKD
+30 DFRGEKFKD
-39 HPIDLKGNNDILVL
+39 HPVDLIGNNDLLVL
-53 TQPQIISEIHKR
+53 TQPEIVSEIHKL
-65 YLEAGADIIE
+65 YLNAGADIIE

-88 YQLEDQ
+88 YKMEDK
-94 VYNIN
+94 VYDIN
-99 HEAAKIASKIAKSYK
+99 YAAAKIASEAAKSFN

-149 LVDVYSEQIL
+149 LVDVYSEQIQ
-159 GLIDGGIDLFL
+159 GLIDGGVDLFL

-187 NQILKEKNI
+187 NQTLIEKNLD
-196 EIPIFISGTIT
+196 IPIFISGTIT

-229 KPTGVGL
+229 KPVAVGL
-236 NCALGAEQIRPWLNE
+236 NCALGAEQIRPWLND

-272 GEYDQQPKDMSAIIE
+272 GEYDQSPHDMSVIIE
-287 EFAEDGLVN
+287 EFAQDGLVN

-301 CGTTPDHIEAI
+301 CGTTPDHIQAI
-312 SSAVKNKKPRKIPSV
+312 SKAVKNQKPRKIPKV
-327 DTYTRLSGLEPF
+327 DAYTRLSGLEPF
-339 VIRPESNFINIGER
+339 VIRPESNFINVGER

-365 IKEGNYE
+365 IKEGDFE
-372 TALSVAR
+372 AALSVAR
-379 QQIQNGAQIIDINMD
+379 QQIHNGAQIIDINMD

-402 IMEKFLRLIA
+402 AMEKFLRLIA
-412 SEPDIAKVPVMI
+412 SEPDIAKVPIMI
-424 DSSKWSVIEIGLK
+424 DSSKWSVIEVGLK

-475 FDEQGQADSYDR
+475 FDEEGQADSFDR

-497 LLLEK
+497 LLVEK
-502 IDFSPED
+502 IDFNPED

-517 AIATGIDEHNSY
+517 AVATGIDEHNSY
-529 AKSYIDA
+529 AKSYIEA
-536 AKELKNRFPKVHISG
+536 AKELKKRFPKVHISG

-560 RGNDVLR
+560 RGNEILR

-574 LFHAIKSGMDMGIV
+574 LFHAVKSGMDMGIV

-594 VYDDIDAKLKECI
+594 VYDDIDPKLKECI

-617 STERLIE
+617 STDRLIL

-640 SWRKASIE
+640 SWRKTSVE

-654 LKEGIIDYIEA
+654 LREGIIDYI
-665 DTEEARKKYDRPI
+665 DTDIEEARKKYDRPI
-678 NIIEGPLM
+678 NVIEGPLM

-715 AVAYLVPYIDK
+715 AVAYLIPFIDK

-732 LENVS
+732 LEDVS
-737 NGRILLATVKG
+737 NGRIILATVKG

-760 VLGCNGYDIIDLGV
+760 VLGCNGYDIVDLGV
-774 MVPSDKILSE
+774 MVPSDKILST
-784 AKGKGADMIGLS
+784 AKEEGADIIGLS

-811 EMERMDF
+811 EMERLDF
-818 DIPLLIGGATTS
+818 DVPLLIGGATTS
-830 KKHTAIKIEENY
+830 KKHTAIKIEQNY

-856 GAVSKLFNADEKNQ
+856 GAVSKLLNNDEKNQ
-870 FEQSVK
+870 FVESVK
-876 EEFEQ
+876 DDFQQ
-881 IRNTVNKKNIKKL
+881 IRDYVSEKNIKK
-894 SINKARD
+894 I
-901 RKFSIDWDKYSF
+901 SIDEARKRKHHIDWKKYSL
-913 LKPNLIGTKV
+913 LKPNLKGLKV
-923 FNTYPLDELAEYIDW
+923 FDDYPIGELVNYIDW
-938 SPFFHAW
+938 TPFFHAW
-945 ELRGKYPSI
+945 ELKGKYPSI
-954 LNDEKYGKEAN
+954 LSHERYGDEAKKIYNDGIVLLDRIVDQKL
-965 KIFSDGKNILNRII
+965 LN
-979 KDNILEPKAVIGIYD
+979 PKAVIGIYD
-994 AHAKDEFVFTEKM
+994 AQAKDEIVTSEGLEFD
-1007 KFNFPR
+1007 FPR
-1013 QLVDKGKDNPNFSLA
+1013 QLVDKGKDKVNYSLA
-1028 DFIGPKNDYIGL
+1028 DFIAPNNDYLGL
-1040 FALTTGHGLEYLVEE
+1040 FALTTGHGLDNIIKQ
-1055 FEKQNDDYNVIMA
+1055 FEKDNDDYNIIMA
-1068 KVIADR
+1068 KVLADR

-1080 ERMHERVRTE
+1080 ERMHERVRKE

-1095 ENETMQ
+1095 KNENNSNEN
-1101 ADDLIKEKFQGI
+1101 LIKEKFQGI

-1122 PSHEEKDTI
+1122 PSHKEKDKI
-1131 WDILDVEKHTGITLT
+1131 WSILEVEKHTGISLT
-1146 ETRAMYPAA
+1146 ETRAMYPAS

-1161 FSHPK
+1161 FSHPDSK
-1166 SRYFFIRES
+1166 YFFIRES

>member
-19 TMVQSYELSEE
+19 TMVQSFKLSEE

-39 HPIDLKGNNDILVL
+39 HPVDLKGNNDILVL

-99 HEAAKIASKIAKSYK
+99 HEAAKIASKVAKSYK

-149 LVDVYSEQIL
+149 LVGVYSEQIQ
-159 GLIDGGIDLFL
+159 GLLEGGIDLFL

-196 EIPIFISGTIT
+196 DMPIFISGTIT

-272 GEYDQQPKDMSAIIE
+272 GEYDQEPKDMSATIE

-358 SARFKKL
+358 SARFRKL
-365 IKEGNYE
+365 IKEGDYE

-466 YGAAAVIMA
+466 YGAATVIMA

-497 LLLEK
+497 LLVEK

-517 AIATGIDEHNSY
+517 AIATGIEEHNSY

-574 LFHAIKSGMDMGIV
+574 LFHAVKSGMDMGIV
-588 NAGQLT
+588 NAGQLA
-594 VYDDIDAKLKECI
+594 VYDDIDPKLKDCI

-634 KIKADL
+634 TIKADL

-654 LKEGIIDYIEA
+654 LKEGIIDYIDE

-945 ELRGKYPSI
+945 ELKGKYPSI

-994 AHAKDEFVFTEKM
+994 AHAKDEVVFTEKM

-1095 ENETMQ
+1095 ENEAMQ

>member
-19 TMVQSYELSEE
+19 TMVQSFKLSEE

-39 HPIDLKGNNDILVL
+39 HPVDLKGNNDILVL

-99 HEAAKIASKIAKSYK
+99 HEAAKIASKVAKSYK

-149 LVDVYSEQIL
+149 LVGVYSEQIK
-159 GLIDGGIDLFL
+159 GLLEGGIDLFL

-272 GEYDQQPKDMSAIIE
+272 GEYDQEPKDMSATIE

-358 SARFKKL
+358 SARFRKL
-365 IKEGNYE
+365 IKEGDYE

-466 YGAAAVIMA
+466 YGAATVIMA

-497 LLLEK
+497 LLVEK

-517 AIATGIDEHNSY
+517 AIATGIEEHNSY

-574 LFHAIKSGMDMGIV
+574 LFHAVKSGMDMGIV
-588 NAGQLT
+588 NAGQLA
-594 VYDDIDAKLKECI
+594 VYDDIDPKLKDCI

-634 KIKADL
+634 TIKADL

-654 LKEGIIDYIEA
+654 LKEGIIDYIDE

-894 SINKARD
+894 SISKARE

-945 ELRGKYPSI
+945 ELKGKYPSI

-994 AHAKDEFVFTEKM
+994 AHAKDEVVFTEKM

-1095 ENETMQ
+1095 ENEAMQ

>member
-19 TMVQSYELSEE
+19 TMVQSFKLSEE

-39 HPIDLKGNNDILVL
+39 HPVDLKGNNDILVL

-99 HEAAKIASKIAKSYK
+99 HEAAKIASKVAKSYK

-149 LVDVYSEQIL
+149 LVGVYSEQIQ
-159 GLIDGGIDLFL
+159 GLLEGGIDLFL

-196 EIPIFISGTIT
+196 DIPIFISGTIT

-272 GEYDQQPKDMSAIIE
+272 GEYDQEPKDMSATIE

-358 SARFKKL
+358 SARFRKL
-365 IKEGNYE
+365 IKEGDYE

-466 YGAAAVIMA
+466 YGAATVIMA

-497 LLLEK
+497 LLVEK

-517 AIATGIDEHNSY
+517 AIATGIEEHNSY

-574 LFHAIKSGMDMGIV
+574 LFHAVKSGMDMGIV
-588 NAGQLT
+588 NAGQLA
-594 VYDDIDAKLKECI
+594 VYDDIDPKLKDCI

-634 KIKADL
+634 TIKADL
-640 SWRKASIE
+640 SWRKTSIE

-654 LKEGIIDYIEA
+654 LKEGIIDYIDE

-894 SINKARD
+894 SISKARE

-945 ELRGKYPSI
+945 ELKGKYPSI

-994 AHAKDEFVFTEKM
+994 AHAKDEVVFTEKM

-1095 ENETMQ
+1095 ENEAMQ

>member
-19 TMVQSYELSEE
+19 TMVQSFKLSEE

-99 HEAAKIASKIAKSYK
+99 HEAAKIASKVAKSYK

-149 LVDVYSEQIL
+149 LVNVYSEQIL

-236 NCALGAEQIRPWLNE
+236 NCALGAELIRPWLNE

-272 GEYDQQPKDMSAIIE
+272 GEYDQEPKDMSATIE

-358 SARFKKL
+358 SARFRKL
-365 IKEGNYE
+365 IKEGDYE

-466 YGAAAVIMA
+466 YGAATVIMA

-497 LLLEK
+497 LLVEK

-517 AIATGIDEHNSY
+517 AIATGIEEHNSY

-574 LFHAIKSGMDMGIV
+574 LFHAVKSGMDMGIV
-588 NAGQLT
+588 NAGQLA
-594 VYDDIDAKLKECI
+594 VYDDIDPKLKDCI

-634 KIKADL
+634 TIKADL

-654 LKEGIIDYIEA
+654 LKEGIIDYIDE

-894 SINKARD
+894 SISKARE

-945 ELRGKYPSI
+945 ELKGKYPSI

-994 AHAKDEFVFTEKM
+994 AHAKDEVVFTEKM

-1095 ENETMQ
+1095 ENEAMQ

>member
-1 MIKNL
+1 MIRKL
-6 LKNKILTIDGAMG
+6 IEEKILIFDGAMG
-19 TMVQSYELSEE
+19 TMVQSFQLSEK
-30 DFRKDQFKD
+30 DFRGEKFKD
-39 HPIDLKGNNDILVL
+39 HPVDLIGNNDLLVL
-53 TQPQIISEIHKR
+53 TQPEIVSEIHKL
-65 YLEAGADIIE
+65 YLNAGADIIE

-88 YQLEDQ
+88 YKMEDK
-94 VYNIN
+94 VYDIN
-99 HEAAKIASKIAKSYK
+99 YAAAKIASEAAKSFN

-149 LVDVYSEQIL
+149 LVDVYSEQIQ
-159 GLIDGGIDLFL
+159 GLIDGGVDLFL

-187 NQILKEKNI
+187 NQTLIEKNLD
-196 EIPIFISGTIT
+196 IPIFISGTIT

-229 KPTGVGL
+229 KPVAVGL
-236 NCALGAEQIRPWLNE
+236 NCALGAEQIRPWLND

-272 GEYDQQPKDMSAIIE
+272 GEYDQSPQDMSVIIE
-287 EFAEDGLVN
+287 EFAQDGLVN

-301 CGTTPDHIEAI
+301 CGTTPDHIKAI
-312 SSAVKNKKPRKIPSV
+312 SKAVKNQKPRKIPKV
-327 DTYTRLSGLEPF
+327 DAYTRLSGLEPF
-339 VIRPESNFINIGER
+339 VIRPESNFINVGER

-365 IKEGNYE
+365 IKEGDFE
-372 TALSVAR
+372 AALSVAR
-379 QQIQNGAQIIDINMD
+379 QQIHNGAQIIDINMD

-402 IMEKFLRLIA
+402 AMEKFLRLIA
-412 SEPDIAKVPVMI
+412 SEPDIAKVPIMI
-424 DSSKWSVIEIGLK
+424 DSSKWSVIEVGLK

-475 FDEQGQADSYDR
+475 FDEEGQADSFDR

-497 LLLEK
+497 LLVEK
-502 IDFSPED
+502 IDFNPED

-517 AIATGIDEHNSY
+517 AVATGIDEHNSY
-529 AKSYIDA
+529 AKSYIEA
-536 AKELKNRFPKVHISG
+536 AKELKKRFPKVHISG

-560 RGNDVLR
+560 RGNEILR

-574 LFHAIKSGMDMGIV
+574 LFHAVKSGMDMGIV

-594 VYDDIDAKLKECI
+594 VYDDIDPKLKECI

-617 STERLIE
+617 STDRLIL

-640 SWRKASIE
+640 SWRKTSVE

-654 LKEGIIDYIEA
+654 LREGIIDYI
-665 DTEEARKKYDRPI
+665 DTDIEEARKKYDRPI
-678 NIIEGPLM
+678 NVIEGPLM

-715 AVAYLVPYIDK
+715 AVAYLIPFIDK

-732 LENVS
+732 LEDVS
-737 NGRILLATVKG
+737 NGRIILATVKG

-760 VLGCNGYDIIDLGV
+760 VLGCNGYDIVDLGV
-774 MVPSDKILSE
+774 MVPSDKILST
-784 AKGKGADMIGLS
+784 AKEQGADIIGLS

-811 EMERMDF
+811 EMERLDF
-818 DIPLLIGGATTS
+818 DVPLLIGGATTS
-830 KKHTAIKIEENY
+830 KKHTAIKIEQNY

-856 GAVSKLFNADEKNQ
+856 GAVSKLLNNDEKNQ
-870 FEQSVK
+870 FVESVK
-876 EEFEQ
+876 DDFQQ
-881 IRNTVNKKNIKKL
+881 IRDYVSEKNIKK
-894 SINKARD
+894 I
-901 RKFSIDWDKYSF
+901 SIDEARKRKHHIDWKKYSV
-913 LKPNLIGTKV
+913 LKPNLKGLKV
-923 FNTYPLDELAEYIDW
+923 FDDYPIGELVNYIDW
-938 SPFFHAW
+938 TPFFHAW
-945 ELRGKYPSI
+945 ELKGKYPSI
-954 LNDEKYGKEAN
+954 LSHERYGDEAKKIYNDGIVLLDRIVNQKL
-965 KIFSDGKNILNRII
+965 LN
-979 KDNILEPKAVIGIYD
+979 PKAVIGIYD
-994 AHAKDEFVFTEKM
+994 AQAKNEIVTSEGLEFD
-1007 KFNFPR
+1007 FPR
-1013 QLVDKGKDNPNFSLA
+1013 QLVDKGKDKVNYSLA
-1028 DFIGPKNDYIGL
+1028 DFIAPNNDYLGL
-1040 FALTTGHGLEYLVEE
+1040 FALTTGHGLDNIIKQ
-1055 FEKQNDDYNVIMA
+1055 FEKDNDDYNIIMA
-1068 KVIADR
+1068 KVLADR

-1080 ERMHERVRTE
+1080 ERMHERVRKE

-1095 ENETMQ
+1095 KKENNSNEN
-1101 ADDLIKEKFQGI
+1101 LIKEKFQGI

-1122 PSHEEKDTI
+1122 PSHKEKDKI
-1131 WDILDVEKHTGITLT
+1131 WSILEVEKHTGISLT
-1146 ETRAMYPAA
+1146 ETRAMYPAS

-1161 FSHPK
+1161 FSHPDSK
-1166 SRYFFIRES
+1166 YFFIRES

>member
-19 TMVQSYELSEE
+19 TMVQSYGLTED
-30 DFRKDQFKD
+30 DFRKDHFD
-39 HPIDLKGNNDILVL
+39 NHPIDLKGNNDILAI
-53 TQPQIISEIHKR
+53 TQPDIIFKIHKR
-65 YLEAGADIIE
+65 YLDAGSDIIE
-75 TNTFNANSISQSD
+75 TNTFNANAISQSD
-88 YQLEDQ
+88 YHLEDQ
-94 VYNIN
+94 VYKIN
-99 HEAAKIASKIAKSYK
+99 FEAAKIATKAAKLYS

-119 VAGAIGPTSR
+119 VAGALGPTSR

-149 LVDVYSEQIL
+149 LVAAYSEQAK
-159 GLIDGGIDLFL
+159 GLLDGGIDIFL

-175 DTLNCKAALFAI
+175 DTLNCKAALYAI
-187 NQILKEKNI
+187 NKILKKSSFD
-196 EIPIFISGTIT
+196 IPIFVSGTIT

-217 TVEAFWNSIKHI
+217 TVEAFWNSIKHV
-229 KPTGVGL
+229 KPTAVGL
-236 NCALGAEQIRPWLNE
+236 NCALGAELIRPWLND
-251 LSNIADTFVFVY
+251 LSNIADTYVFVF

-272 GEYDQQPKDMSAIIE
+272 GEYDQSSIEMSKVVK
-287 EFAEDGLVN
+287 EFAKDGLIN

-301 CGTTPDHIEAI
+301 CGTTPDHIRSI
-312 SSAVKNKKPRKIPSV
+312 SESVQNLKPRKIPEV
-327 DTYTRLSGLEPF
+327 ENFTRLSGLEPF
-339 VIRPESNFINIGER
+339 VIRPENNFINVGER

-358 SARFKKL
+358 SAKFKRL
-365 IKEGNYE
+365 IKEGDYE

-402 IMEKFLRLIA
+402 AMEKFLRLIA
-412 SEPDIAKVPVMI
+412 SEPDIAKVPIML
-424 DSSKWSVIEIGLK
+424 DSSKWSVIEVGLK

-466 YGAAAVIMA
+466 YGAAAVVMA

-487 KVEICSRAYK
+487 KVEICSRAYN
-497 LLLEK
+497 LLVEK
-502 IDFSPED
+502 IEFSPED

-517 AIATGIDEHNSY
+517 AVATGIEEHNSY
-529 AKSYIDA
+529 AKSYIEA
-536 AKELKNRFPKVHISG
+536 AREIKTRFPKVHISG

-560 RGNDVLR
+560 RGNDILR
-567 EAMHSAF
+567 EAMHSSF
-574 LFHAIKSGMDMGIV
+574 LFHAVKSGMDMGIV

-594 VYDDIDAKLKECI
+594 LYDEIDPELKECI
-607 EDVIFDRKND
+607 EDVIFDRRVD
-617 STERLIE
+617 ATERLIDM
-624 IAQEH
+624 AQLH

-634 KIKADL
+634 SKAGDL
-640 SWRKASIE
+640 SWRKFSIE
-648 ERLSYS
+648 DRLSYS
-654 LKEGIIDYIEA
+654 LKEGIIDFIDEDA
-665 DTEEARKKYDRPI
+665 EEARQKYDRPI
-678 NIIEGPLM
+678 NVIEGPLM
-686 DGMNIVG
+686 DGMNVVG
-693 DLFGSGKMFLPQVV
+693 DLFGEGKMFLPQVV

-715 AVAYLVPYIDK
+715 AVAYLIPYIDK

-737 NGRILLATVKG
+737 NGKILLATVKG

-784 AKGKGADMIGLS
+784 AKSHGVDMIGLS

-811 EMERMDF
+811 EMERTNF

-830 KKHTAIKIEENY
+830 KKHTAIKIDENY

-856 GAVSKLFNADEKNQ
+856 GAVSKLLSENEKND
-870 FEQSVK
+870 FEKSIK
-876 EEFEQ
+876 DEFAQ
-881 IRNTVNKKNIKKL
+881 IRNSLKDKVIKKL
-894 SINKARD
+894 SSDEARK
-901 RKFSIDWDKYSF
+901 RKFSIDWAKYEP
-913 LKPNLIGTKV
+913 LKPDFIGTKV
-923 FNTYPLDELAEYIDW
+923 FDNYPVKELVNYIDW

-945 ELRGKYPSI
+945 ELKGKYPSI
-954 LNDEKYGKEAN
+954 LKNEKYGVEAN
-965 KIFSDGKNILNRII
+965 KIFSDGMSMLDRIVKQNILN
-979 KDNILEPKAVIGIYD
+979 PKAVIGIYE
-994 AHAKDEFVFTEKM
+994 AHAKDEIVFTEKM
-1007 KFNFPR
+1007 EFKFPR
-1013 QLVDKGKDNPNFSLA
+1013 QMVDKGKEGPNFSLA
-1028 DFIGPKNDYIGL
+1028 DFIGPNNDYIGL
-1040 FALTTGHGLEYLVEE
+1040 FALTTGHGLEKLVKEYEE
-1055 FEKQNDDYNVIMA
+1055 KNDDYNIIMA

-1095 ENETMQ
+1095 KNETMKNE
-1101 ADDLIKEKFQGI
+1101 DLIKERYQGI

-1131 WDILDVEKHTGITLT
+1131 WKILDVEKNTGITLT
-1146 ETRAMYPAA
+1146 ETRAMFPAA

-1161 FSHPK
+1161 FSHPE
-1166 SRYFFIRES
+1166 SQYFFVRES